1 MKHFLGVWLSVV
13 FAISSLL
20 GCGKKLGEDQLP
32 SPSSRLVG
40 ANQSFPGIMMI
51 TSPKICTATLIGRY
65 TLLTAAHCVNQAA
78 GPISIRTPQGIQQSS
93 DILLLGSGLEGDPYD
108 LALVYLP
115 SPVMSDQEVFSM
127 ASGVNPGDNVLVVGY
142 GCASSEAPNSV
153 GTKRLGSNMVS
164 DVNEFIEVSTPGI
177 QIKAVAGPENRAGV
191 CFGDSGGPLLKQVG
205 NRWMV
210 IGVVHGAYNDGP
222 GQVSQFVNLNDSN
235 NRRFVSQ
242 YVR

>member
-1 MKHFLGVWLSVV
+1 MKHFFSVGLSVI

-20 GCGKKLGEDQLP
+20 GCGKKLGEDRLP
-32 SPSSRLVG
+32 RPSARMAS
-40 ANQSFPGIMMI
+40 ASQNFPGIMMI
-51 TSPKICTATLIGRY
+51 TSPKICTATLVGRY
-65 TLLTAAHCVNQAA
+65 TLLTAAHCVNQAT
-78 GPISIRTPQGIQQSS
+78 GPITIQTPRGPQQSS
-93 DILLLGSGLEGDPYD
+93 DILVLGSGVEGDPYD
-108 LALVYLP
+108 LALIYLP
-115 SPVMSDQEVFSM
+115 LPLLSEQEILSM

-142 GCASSEAPNSV
+142 GCASSEALTSA
-153 GTKRLGSNMVS
+153 GIKRLGSNMVS

-210 IGVVHGAYNDGP
+210 VGVVHGAYNDGP
-222 GQVSQFVNLNDSN
+222 GQVSQFVNLNDSH
-235 NRRFVSQ
+235 NRTFVSQ